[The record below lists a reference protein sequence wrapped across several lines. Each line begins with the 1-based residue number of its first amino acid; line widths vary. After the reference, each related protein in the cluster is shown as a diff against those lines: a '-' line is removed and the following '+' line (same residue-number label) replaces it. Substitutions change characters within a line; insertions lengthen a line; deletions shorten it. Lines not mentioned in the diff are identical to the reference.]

1 MAAQLR
7 RRKGRERPRG
17 HGGAEIGA
25 ADADVDDVGHR
36 LAERAAHPA
45 LAHVR
50 REAQHLFPCA
60 DDLGHH
66 VLAVDE
72 NRLAGEIA
80 QGGVQ
85 DGALLGDIDLHAG
98 EHRVAP
104 GFDLGRLGELD
115 ERGQDPGVDA
125 LLGIVEQE
133 IVEGDA
139 ERLELRRIVGEIGSR
154 RPRQHALAQ
163 ARQFRQRRQSR
174 LSRHGP
180 FPFPR
185 QPLSVTAAT
194 PEPIHMPPLLQLRD
208 IVVTLGG
215 APLLDGAEL
224 SISAGDRI
232 AVVGRNGSGKSTLFR
247 VAAGELTFDRG
258 TRFVQ
263 PSARLAYL
271 PQEPDMSGFET
282 ALDYVLAGL
291 HEFDDPYAARAMMA
305 ELGLD
310 PAADPARLSGGEA
323 RRAALV
329 RVLSPEPD
337 ILLLDEPTNHLDLI
351 AIEWL
356 EARLA
361 QSRSALAL
369 ISHDKRLLADLTKA
383 TIWLDRGRA
392 RRLDQGFGAFE
403 AWRDAKLEEEE
414 LERHKLDRKIVEE
427 EHWMRYGVTARRKRN
442 MRRVGELAD
451 LRRERRE
458 ALRPTGA
465 AAMTAQDT
473 KASGALVI
481 DAERVSKAYGERAIV
496 SDFSLRVMRRD
507 RIGIVGANGSGK
519 TTLVNLLTGALA
531 PDSGSVR
538 LGANV
543 AMASL
548 DQGRASL
555 EPATTLVDA
564 LTGGG
569 SDYVT
574 INAERRHVMGY
585 MRDFLFPPEQART
598 PIGKLSGGERGRL
611 MLARA
616 LAKPSNLLVLDEP
629 TNDLDIETLD
639 LLQELLGDYAGTI
652 LLVSHDRDF
661 LDRVATSVIVGD
673 GDGRWVE
680 YAGGYSDMVAQ
691 RGLWAC
697 RSARAR
703 RSRRRRSRIGSRR
716 SSGPRPSA
724 SSSLTKSGR

>member
-1 MAAQLR
+1 
-7 RRKGRERPRG
+7 
-17 HGGAEIGA
+17 
-25 ADADVDDVGHR
+25 
-36 LAERAAHPA
+36 
-45 LAHVR
+45 
-50 REAQHLFPCA
+50 
-60 DDLGHH
+60 
-66 VLAVDE
+66 
-72 NRLAGEIA
+72 
-80 QGGVQ
+80 
-85 DGALLGDIDLHAG
+85 
-98 EHRVAP
+98 
-104 GFDLGRLGELD
+104 
-115 ERGQDPGVDA
+115 
-125 LLGIVEQE
+125 
-133 IVEGDA
+133 
-139 ERLELRRIVGEIGSR
+139 
-154 RPRQHALAQ
+154 
-163 ARQFRQRRQSR
+163 
-174 LSRHGP
+174 
-180 FPFPR
+180 
-185 QPLSVTAAT
+185 
-194 PEPIHMPPLLQLRD
+194 MPPLLQLRD

-247 VAAGELTFDRG
+247 VAAGEIAPDRG

-271 PQEPDMSGFET
+271 PQEPDMSGFAT

-329 RVLSPEPD
+329 RALSQEPD

-361 QSRSALAL
+361 ESRSALAL
-369 ISHDKRLLADLTKA
+369 ISHDRRLLTDLTRA
-383 TIWLDRGRA
+383 TVWVDRGMT

-403 AWRDAKLEEEE
+403 AWRDLKLEEEE
-414 LERHKLDRKIVEE
+414 IEGHKLDRKIVSE

-442 MRRVGELAD
+442 MRRVGELAE
-451 LRRERRE
+451 LRRKRRE
-458 ALRPTGA
+458 ALRPVGA
-465 AAMTAQDT
+465 AAMVAQDA

-481 DAERVSKAYGERAIV
+481 EAERISKAYDGRWV
-496 SDFSLRVMRRD
+496 VRDFSLRVMRRD
-507 RIGIVGANGSGK
+507 RIGIVGANGAGK
-519 TTLVNLLTGALA
+519 TTLLGLLTGALG
-531 PDSGSVR
+531 PDTGSGR
-538 LGANV
+538 LGANA
-543 AMASL
+543 AMAAL

-555 EPATTLVDA
+555 EPTTTLVDA

-574 INAERRHVMGY
+574 INGERRHVLGY
-585 MRDFLFPPEQART
+585 MRDFLFLPEQART

-639 LLQELLGDYAGTI
+639 LLEELLGDYAGTI
-652 LLVSHDRDF
+652 LLVAHDRDF
-661 LDRVATSVIVGD
+661 LDRVATSVIVGE

-691 RGLWAC
+691 RGHGLAGPLHPPVAAPEKAD
-697 RSARAR
+697 RRPTAERAAPR
-703 RSRRRRSRIGSRR
+703 RKLGFNEQRALETLPGKIEHLRADIDKLERKLADADFPVREPAAFMEATRTYGELRDALAGAEDEWLGLEILREELER
-716 SSGPRPSA
+716 Q
-724 SSSLTKSGR
+724 

>member
-1 MAAQLR
+1 
-7 RRKGRERPRG
+7 
-17 HGGAEIGA
+17 
-25 ADADVDDVGHR
+25 
-36 LAERAAHPA
+36 
-45 LAHVR
+45 
-50 REAQHLFPCA
+50 
-60 DDLGHH
+60 
-66 VLAVDE
+66 
-72 NRLAGEIA
+72 
-80 QGGVQ
+80 
-85 DGALLGDIDLHAG
+85 
-98 EHRVAP
+98 
-104 GFDLGRLGELD
+104 
-115 ERGQDPGVDA
+115 
-125 LLGIVEQE
+125 
-133 IVEGDA
+133 
-139 ERLELRRIVGEIGSR
+139 
-154 RPRQHALAQ
+154 
-163 ARQFRQRRQSR
+163 
-174 LSRHGP
+174 
-180 FPFPR
+180 
-185 QPLSVTAAT
+185 
-194 PEPIHMPPLLQLRD
+194 MPPLLQLRD
-208 IVVTLGG
+208 TGLTLGG

-247 VAAGELTFDRG
+247 IAAGQTHADSG
-258 TRFVQ
+258 SRFVQ

-271 PQEPDMSGFET
+271 AQEPDMTGFAT
-282 ALDYVLAGL
+282 AIDYVLAGL
-291 HEFDDPYAARAMMA
+291 GEFDDAYAARAMLV
-305 ELGLD
+305 ELGVD
-310 PAADPARLSGGEA
+310 PAADPTRLSGGEA

-329 RVLSPEPD
+329 RTLSPEPE

-361 QSRSALAL
+361 ASRSALAL
-369 ISHDKRLLADLTKA
+369 ISHDKRLLADLTRS
-383 TIWLDRGRA
+383 TIWLDRGRT

-403 AWRDAKLEEEE
+403 AWRDKKLEEEE
-414 LERHKLDRKIVEE
+414 LERHKLDRKIVNE

-442 MRRVGELAD
+442 MRRMGELAD

-458 ALRPTGA
+458 ALRSVGV
-465 AAMTAQDT
+465 AAMVAQDV

-481 DAERVSKAYGERAIV
+481 EAERISKAYDEREIV
-496 SDFSLRVMRRD
+496 RDFSLRVMRRD
-507 RIGIVGANGSGK
+507 RIGIVGANGAGK
-519 TTLVNLLTGALA
+519 TTLVNLLMGALA
-531 PDSGSVR
+531 PDSGAVR

-543 AMASL
+543 TMVSL
-548 DQGRASL
+548 DQQRATL

-574 INAERRHVMGY
+574 INGERRHVMGY

-598 PIGKLSGGERGRL
+598 PVGKLSGGERGRL

-616 LAKPSNLLVLDEP
+616 LAKPSNLMVLDEP

-691 RGLWAC
+691 RGYGLAGPVATPAATTE
-697 RSARAR
+697 RSGKQPATEKAAPKRKLGFNEKRALETLPVKIEKLRSDLKVLERKLTDGDLPAREPAAFMAATKAYGDL
-703 RSRRRRSRIGSRR
+703 SNALA
-716 SSGPRPSA
+716 SA
-724 SSSLTKSGR
+724 EDEWLGLEILREELEQQ